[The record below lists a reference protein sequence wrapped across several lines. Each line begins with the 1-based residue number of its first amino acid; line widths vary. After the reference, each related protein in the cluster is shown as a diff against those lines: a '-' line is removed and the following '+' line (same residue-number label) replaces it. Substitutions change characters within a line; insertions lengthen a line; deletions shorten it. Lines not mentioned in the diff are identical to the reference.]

1 MLEVRFVVKNWDVY
15 AEWLTVQRDFWK
27 WIFRVDLFNGE
38 WVAAH
43 ISVG

>member
-15 AEWLTVQRDFWK
+15 AEWLTVQRDVWERML
-27 WIFRVDLFNGE
+27 RVDLFNGE